1 MIYSAEEIVRSYRTA
16 KNPKAQIQVLADL
29 NACST
34 KEIRQVLVGEG
45 VLPRETEAAK
55 KPKNAPPKRFD
66 EAVARVLYEEGAD
79 DETIARAAGATAHT
93 VAKWRSANGLRK
105 KGRKPRMKKLLD
117 TEPVPTEPDAGVRK
131 IPIVGEAVEVET
143 PDLAK
148 IAAPGQRTVTVEE
161 LRALLEDACKGGL
174 GECAVLVEGA
184 AFADIWLDVHSTLR
198 IYESGKR
205 TVELKGTVK
214 SA

>member
-29 NACST
+29 NACSP

-105 KGRKPRMKKLLD
+105 KGRKSRMKKLLD
-117 TEPVPTEPDAGVRK
+117 TEPDAGVRK

-148 IAAPGQRTVTVEE
+148 IAAPEQRTVTVEE

-198 IYESGKR
+198 IYESGER
-205 TVELKGTVK
+205 SVELKGTVK

>member
-16 KNPKAQIQVLADL
+16 ADPKKQIKVLAEL
-29 NACST
+29 NACSV
-34 KEIRQVLVGEG
+34 KEIRRVLVGEG

-66 EAVARVLYEEGAD
+66 EAVARGLYEEGAD

-105 KGRKPRMKKLLD
+105 KGRKPRMKKLLN

-131 IPIVGEAVEVET
+131 IPIVGEAVEVAE
-143 PDLAK
+143 PDFTK
-148 IAAPGQRTVTVEE
+148 SAAPEPRTVTVEE
-161 LRALLEDACKGGL
+161 LRALLEDACRDGL
-174 GECAVLVEGA
+174 GECAVLVEGT
-184 AFADIWLDVHSTLR
+184 AFADLWLDVHSTLR
-198 IYESGKR
+198 IYESGER
-205 TVELKGTVK
+205 TVELKGTAK